1 MKELAPHWRTA
12 IWFANTFIIVVL
24 LLTVRNLKQQ
34 NEVLREQLR
43 EFVRSQP

>member
-1 MKELAPHWRTA
+1 MKELDPNWRTA

-24 LLTVRNLKQQ
+24 LLTVRNLREQ

-43 EFVRSQP
+43 EFVRSPP